1 MSVTK
6 GSFAS
11 LRMTNYMQRTHTCG
25 ELNINQAGQEVAIAG
40 WVQTRR
46 DLGKIVFLDVRD
58 RAGLVQVVCV
68 PSDLGADYDLV
79 KEVHNEFVVEISG
92 VVNKRGAKNINPE
105 LATGEIEVLAKG
117 FKILAEAEP
126 LPLDLNDEKIGLDV
140 HLDNLPL
147 TLRAEKYR
155 ALFKIQA
162 EIVRGFRDYLL
173 QERFT
178 EFQAPKLVGG
188 STEGGANVF
197 KVDYFGTPAFLGQSP
212 QFYKQIM
219 VGIFERV
226 FTVGNVYRAEEHATT
241 RHLNE
246 YTSLDL
252 EFGMITD
259 HTDVM
264 ELETNFFKYLF
275 NHLDK
280 TVAQELK
287 LWKFN
292 RPLLPEKI
300 PVFKLREVQELVKKE
315 TGVDH
320 TKEPD
325 LEPGE
330 EKWICEYAKKKF
342 NSDFVFVTHYPTVK
356 RPMYTYPDETDPEF
370 TKSFDL
376 LFRGVEIT
384 TGGQRINNYEQLVGN
399 IKKWGLNP
407 DNFTFYLEAFKF
419 GMPPEGGLAIGLE
432 RLTSRLLEIDNI
444 RYATLFPRD
453 VNRIDLQISPP
464 EYKKK

>member
-1 MSVTK
+1 M
-6 GSFAS
+6 
-11 LRMTNYMQRTHTCG
+11 YRTHTCG
-25 ELNINQAGQEVAIAG
+25 ELNINLVGQEASIVG

-46 DLGKIVFLDVRD
+46 NLGKIVFLDIRD

-68 PSDLGADYDLV
+68 PSDLGADYDLL
-79 KEVHNEFVVEISG
+79 KDVHNEFVVEISG
-92 VVNKRGAKNINPE
+92 LINKRGPKNINPD
-105 LATGEIEVLAKG
+105 LATGEIEILAKKFKVLAK
-117 FKILAEAEP
+117 AES
-126 LPLDLNDEKIGLDV
+126 LPLDLEDDSIGLDV
-140 HLDNLPL
+140 HLDNLPI

-155 ALFKIQA
+155 ALFKIQG
-162 EIVRGFRDYLL
+162 EIVEAFRAFLRS
-173 QERFT
+173 EEFT

-226 FTVGNVYRAEEHATT
+226 FTVGNAYRAEEHATT

-264 ELETNFFKYLF
+264 ALETKFFKYLF
-275 NHLDK
+275 AHLDQ
-280 TVAQELK
+280 TVARELK
-287 LWKFN
+287 LWNFN
-292 RPLLPEKI
+292 HPLLPEKI
-300 PVFKLREVQELVKKE
+300 PFFKLREVQEIIKNE
-315 TGVDH
+315 TGIDH

-325 LEPGE
+325 LEPNE

-342 NSDFVFVTHYPTVK
+342 ESDFVFVTHYPTAK
-356 RPMYTYPDETDPEF
+356 RPMYTYPDDNDPEF

-376 LFRGVEIT
+376 LFRGIEIT
-384 TGGQRINNYEQLVGN
+384 TGGQRINDYEQLVNN

-407 DNFTFYLEAFKF
+407 DNFKFYLTAFKY

-432 RLTSRLLEIDNI
+432 RLTARLLDIDNI
-444 RYATLFPRD
+444 KYATLFPRD
-453 VNRIDLQISPP
+453 LNRIDLQISLP
-464 EYKKK
+464 ENKQKKD

>member
-1 MSVTK
+1 
-6 GSFAS
+6 
-11 LRMTNYMQRTHTCG
+11 
-25 ELNINQAGQEVAIAG
+25 
-40 WVQTRR
+40 
-46 DLGKIVFLDVRD
+46 LD
-58 RAGLVQVVCV
+58 
-68 PSDLGADYDLV
+68 Y
-79 KEVHNEFVVEISG
+79 
-92 VVNKRGAKNINPE
+92 
-105 LATGEIEVLAKG
+105 
-117 FKILAEAEP
+117 
-126 LPLDLNDEKIGLDV
+126 
-140 HLDNLPL
+140 LPL

-162 EIVRGFRDYLL
+162 EIVEAFRAFLRG
-173 QERFT
+173 QSFT

-252 EFGMITD
+252 EFGMIKD

-264 ELETNFFKYLF
+264 KLETDLLRFLLE
-275 NHLDK
+275 HLNK
-280 TVAQELK
+280 TVAGELK
-287 LWKFN
+287 LWNFVA
-292 RPLLPEKI
+292 PMIPEQI
-300 PVFKLREVQELVKKE
+300 PVFKLREVQELIKRE

-320 TKEPD
+320 TSEPD

-330 EKWICEYAKKKF
+330 EKWIGEYAKKQF

-356 RPMYTYPDETDPEF
+356 RPMYTYPDETDPDY

-376 LFRGVEIT
+376 LFRGIEIT
-384 TGGQRINNYEQLVGN
+384 TGGQRINDYEQLVNN

-407 DNFTFYLEAFKF
+407 DNFKFYLEAFKY

-432 RLTSRLLEIDNI
+432 RLTARLLEIDNVK
-444 RYATLFPRD
+444 YATLFPRD
-453 VNRIDLQISPP
+453 LNRIDLQISPP
-464 EYKKK
+464 EYKK